1 MRINSSIQQL
11 GSLKCR
17 TIDSL
22 DNDAAPELLVILNH
36 GFGASGDDL
45 ADFGPMLIDS
55 SPLVKACCRFVFP
68 EAPVDLSPMGMA
80 GGRAWWPINMAK
92 LAEINQTRDY
102 DQLMLLEPP
111 GMKEAEEM
119 LNETVTAAMAISG
132 LDESR
137 VIVGGFSQ
145 GAMVSTNL
153 VLTRSFRPALLSLFS
168 GTLLNRHHW
177 RQLAKSHGG
186 CDVLQSHGRQDF
198 VLPFA
203 PAIELKEM
211 LVGAGFHVEF
221 IEFNGPHTIPM
232 NVLQRFLLRI
242 EQCIERNRVVE

>member
-1 MRINSSIQQL
+1 MRINSTIQQL

-17 TIDSL
+17 VIDSL
-22 DNDAAPELLVILNH
+22 DEGSTPELLVILNH

-55 SPLVKACCRFVFP
+55 SELIQTSCRFVFP

-111 GMKEAEEM
+111 GMREAEEK
-119 LNETVTAAMAISG
+119 LFETVQAALAVSG
-132 LDESR
+132 LDETR
-137 VIVGGFSQ
+137 LILGGFSQ

-153 VLTRSFRPALLSLFS
+153 ILMRKLRPALLALFS
-168 GTLLNRHHW
+168 GTLLNREQW
-177 RQLAKSHGG
+177 QKLAAAHSG

-203 PAIELKEM
+203 PAVELKSL
-211 LVGAGFHVEF
+211 LVDAGFRVEF

-242 EQCIERNRVVE
+242 EHCIEGNRAAI